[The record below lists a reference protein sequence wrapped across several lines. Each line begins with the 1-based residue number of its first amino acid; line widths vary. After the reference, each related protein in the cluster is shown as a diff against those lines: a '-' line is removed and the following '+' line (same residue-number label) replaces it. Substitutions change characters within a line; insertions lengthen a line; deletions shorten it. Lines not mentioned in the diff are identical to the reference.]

1 MMEDIKKQSA
11 LVDNEDGT
19 ITDVKNGLMWMKNDT
34 WIELGRLITWHEGI
48 EYSKKVNS
56 QKFSG
61 HSNWRFPTASEA
73 QTLFDWEV
81 SNIDVQGTEIHLD
94 PIFPSGCGF
103 STWTSETRG
112 AKAAMGFDFR
122 SNYEYWLAKENEGF
136 PSGLR
141 LVRKIGKNTESSESK
156 AERFVDNKDGTI
168 TDRVAGLMWKTDD
181 SFLELDKWVSW
192 EEGKMYIDAINRRKF
207 ASCDDWRM
215 PSRKEAQMIHD
226 SSNPVTDKFGD
237 TVFLVKGFPP
247 GCGQTSW
254 TKTLNKTDN
263 SLAMRFHYYNGDY
276 KWHKQG
282 LRSHGVR
289 PVRTIKD

>member
-1 MMEDIKKQSA
+1 MMEDTKKQSA

-19 ITDVKNGLMWMKNDT
+19 ISDVKNGLMWMKNDT

-56 QKFSG
+56 QKLSG
-61 HSNWRFPTASEA
+61 HNNWRFPTASEA
-73 QTLFDWEV
+73 KTLFDWEV

-112 AKAAMGFDFR
+112 AKAAMGFDYR

-141 LVRKIGKNTESSESK
+141 LVRKIGKTSESSESDE
-156 AERFVDNKDGTI
+156 ERFIDNKDGTI
-168 TDRVAGLMWKTDD
+168 TDRVANLMWKTDD

-192 EEGKMYIDAINRRKF
+192 EEGKMYIDELNRRKF
-207 ASCDDWRM
+207 ASCNDWRM

-237 TVFLVKGFPP
+237 TVFLVEGFPP

-289 PVRTIKD
+289 PVRSIKG

>member
-1 MMEDIKKQSA
+1 MEDTEKKSA
-11 LVDNEDGT
+11 FIDNGDGT
-19 ITDVKNGLMWMKNDT
+19 ITDVRHGLMWVKNDT
-34 WIELGRLITWHEGI
+34 WLELGRLITWHEGL
-48 EYSKKVNS
+48 EYSKKMNE
-56 QKFSG
+56 QKFAG
-61 HSNWRFPTASEA
+61 YNNWRFPTASDA
-73 QTLFDWEV
+73 RTLFDWEA

-112 AKAAMGFDFR
+112 AKAAMGFDLR
-122 SNYEYWLAKENEGF
+122 SNYEFWLAKENEGF

-141 LVRKIGKNTESSESK
+141 LVRKIGKKSGDSDEI
-156 AERFVDNKDGTI
+156 RFIDNKDGTV
-168 TDRVAGLMWKTDD
+168 TDKVAGLMWKASD
-181 SFLELDKWVSW
+181 SYLELDKWVSW
-192 EEGKMYIDAINRRKF
+192 QEAKMYLEEINKRK
-207 ASCDDWRM
+207 SSGYSDWRM
-215 PSRKEAQMIHD
+215 PTRKEVQMIYD
-226 SSNPVTDKFGD
+226 PANPVTDKFGD

-254 TKTLNKTDN
+254 TKTLNKTDK
-263 SLAMRFHYYNGDY
+263 SLAMRFHFYNGDY